1 MAYEW
6 DQKKASSNQIKHG
19 VTFEEAKSVFEEDF
33 NTLTLSDAEHS
44 FDEERYIEI
53 GMSNKGRLLSIVYT
67 ERDMN
72 IRIIGARPA
81 TPQEVRLYA
90 KS

>member
-6 DQKKASSNQIKHG
+6 DRNKASSNQIKHG

-44 FDEERYIEI
+44 FDEERYIEV

>member
-6 DQKKASSNQIKHG
+6 DRNKASSNQVKHG

-33 NTLTLSDAEHS
+33 NTLTLSDLEHS
-44 FDEERYIEI
+44 FEEERYIEI
-53 GMSNKGRLLSIVYT
+53 GMSNEGRLLSIVYT
-67 ERDMN
+67 EREMN
-72 IRIIGARPA
+72 ICIIGARPA

-90 KS
+90 QG